1 MSSKN
6 NSLECLQ
13 DGLFF
18 GLEYLQQKFPL
29 TQLSSYAKSSDL
41 IFKGQKIISLE
52 ESPKSKSQKEALSFL
67 LSYLSGAYT
76 LISCFTERHFD
87 FKIIANSTQK
97 FLHQEGEKQAIV
109 KAGALLNQNKEKP
122 SLNFQELLKELE
134 KTNPQESYLLNTEKL
149 SLKEITNIL
158 QNYPSHSFEI
168 KAKLL
173 PSDLEQWRDFKNI
186 QAVQPFYLQGHFPLL
201 KMKWTQ

>member
-29 TQLSSYAKSSDL
+29 APFSSYAKSSDL

-52 ESPKSKSQKEALSFL
+52 ESPKSQKEALSFL

-87 FKIIANSTQK
+87 FKIIAGTTQN
-97 FLHQEGEKQAIV
+97 FLHQEGEEQAIV
-109 KAGALLNQNKEKP
+109 KAGALLYKNKEKP

-134 KTNPQESYLLNTEKL
+134 KTNPKESYLLNTEKL
-149 SLKEITNIL
+149 SLKEITNLL
-158 QNYPSHSFEI
+158 QNYPSQSFEI
-168 KAKLL
+168 QAQLI

-186 QAVQPFYLQGHFPLL
+186 QTLYPSCLQGHFPLL